1 MILDDAR
8 DILERSARNR
18 SVKRSG
24 KVSFEARNSTFTLFR
39 FFPLRVKVG
48 NINVNII
55 SLDDNT

>member
-18 SVKRSG
+18 SVKRC

>member
-1 MILDDAR
+1 MLGI
-8 DILERSARNR
+8 ILERSARNR